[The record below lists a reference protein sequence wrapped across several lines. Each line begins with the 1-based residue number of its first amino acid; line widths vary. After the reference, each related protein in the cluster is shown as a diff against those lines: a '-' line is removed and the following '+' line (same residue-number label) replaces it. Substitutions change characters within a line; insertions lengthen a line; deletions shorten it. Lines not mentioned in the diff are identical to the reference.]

1 MLRVAI
7 RPVRSIGLAA
17 IVLTV
22 ILLLG
27 ACGSGAAGS
36 SPPEPDNATGEKAA
50 NGTSTPEF
58 SKQATASYVVPTITC
73 PSCAARVEASASKDP
88 GVVAVQVEGQD
99 VTVAY
104 KPEKTD
110 PERIAEAI
118 RKGGDTVQLVP
129 E

>member
-1 MLRVAI
+1 MVI
-7 RPVRSIGLAA
+7 RPVRGMGLAA

-22 ILLLG
+22 IVLLG
-27 ACGSGAAGS
+27 ACGSGAAGFP
-36 SPPEPDNATGEKAA
+36 PPEPDNATGEKAA
-50 NGTSTPEF
+50 NGTTTPEV
-58 SKQATASYVVPTITC
+58 SIQASASYAVPTITC
-73 PSCAARVEASASKDP
+73 PSCAARVEARASKDP
-88 GVVAVQVEGQD
+88 GVLAVQVEGQD

-118 RKGGDTVQLVP
+118 RKGGDTVQSVS